1 MSGQLYPES
10 EGPTACWALVL
21 QSSKSKTNQAG
32 NRFYM
37 GAMRHRNPVLCT
49 MGALAQYLFWR
60 WHMSGEPAPNFRR
73 RQDWYRLKVLAGED
87 PRVELSYG
95 AQHEWCLAALQNA
108 HITSDSVTHVMRG
121 SGARHAELLGV
132 SEAQVGAFICSL
144 FYSTANQPLFCRSN
158 ERVNGITP
166 H

>member
-1 MSGQLYPES
+1 M
-10 EGPTACWALVL
+10 
-21 QSSKSKTNQAG
+21 
-32 NRFYM
+32 
-37 GAMRHRNPVLCT
+37 LCT

-87 PRVELSYG
+87 STVELSYG

-108 HITSDSVTHVMRG
+108 HITSDSVTYVMRG

-132 SEAQVGAFICSL
+132 SEAQVSWYYL
-144 FYSTANQPLFCRSN
+144 YFYSTANLYSIGRSN
-158 ERVNGITP
+158 EQVNGTIV

>member
-1 MSGQLYPES
+1 
-10 EGPTACWALVL
+10 
-21 QSSKSKTNQAG
+21 
-32 NRFYM
+32 
-37 GAMRHRNPVLCT
+37 

-73 RQDWYRLKVLAGED
+73 RQDWCRLKVLAGDD
-87 PRVELSYG
+87 PTVELSYG

-108 HITSDSVTHVMRG
+108 HITSDSVAHVMRG

-132 SEAQVGAFICSL
+132 PEAQVGAFICFL
-144 FYSTANQPLFCRSN
+144 FYSTANLPPFCRSN
-158 ERVNGITP
+158 KRVNGTTP